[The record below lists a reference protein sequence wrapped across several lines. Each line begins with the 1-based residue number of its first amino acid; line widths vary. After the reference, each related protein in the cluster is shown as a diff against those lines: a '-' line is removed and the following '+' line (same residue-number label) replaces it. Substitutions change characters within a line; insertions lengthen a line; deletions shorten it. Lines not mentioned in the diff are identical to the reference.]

1 MSRLTRDQGLVLAAK
16 DAAETDRI
24 VTVLTLGH
32 GKIPILAKGAR
43 RLTRPSGAILDLLNR
58 VEVIY
63 YERAGLQLLREAS
76 LVHGFPGLRGDL
88 DRLETALRGA
98 VLVAKLLPERQAN
111 PVAFKL
117 LLQCLA
123 GLEQGISPKM
133 LGLSFHLKI
142 LGAAEFRPHLSGC
155 VACGEREDFT
165 WCPERGGGVVPSM
178 WRQGSGGSAPPS
190 ASANADRNARARSHW
205 EWLIHRLGSLIHK
218 VLPRN
223 NSRRSG
229 RKWSWW

>member
-111 PVAFKL
+111 PVVFKL
-117 LLQCLA
+117 LLQYLA

-142 LGAAEFRPHLSGC
+142 LGAAGFRPHLSGC
-155 VACGEREDFT
+155 VACGEREDLT
-165 WCPERGGGVVPSM
+165 WSPERGGLLCRACGGKGVEVPPRV
-178 WRQGSGGSAPPS
+178 WRTLEGLQRLPLRAAGRLKI
-190 ASANADRNARARSHW
+190 ADSTLAEAKALLEEFT
-205 EWLIHRLGSLIHK
+205 EWQLER
-218 VLPRN
+218 
-223 NSRRSG
+223 
-229 RKWSWW
+229 

>member
-1 MSRLTRDQGLVLAAK
+1 MPKLTRDQGLVLAAK

-43 RLTRPSGAILDLLNR
+43 RVTHSSGAILDLLNR

-63 YERAGLQLLREAS
+63 YQRAGLQLLREAS

-98 VLVAKLLPERQAN
+98 ALVAKLLPERQAN

-117 LLQCLA
+117 LLQYLA
-123 GLEQGISPKM
+123 GLEQGISPKV
-133 LGLSFHLKI
+133 LGPSFHLKI
-142 LGAAEFRPHLSGC
+142 LGAAGFRPHLSGC
-155 VACGEREDFT
+155 VGCGAREDLT
-165 WCPERGGGVVPSM
+165 WSLERGGLLCRACG
-178 WRQGSGGSAPPS
+178 GSGVEVPPRVRRTLEGLQRLPLQ
-190 ASANADRNARARSHW
+190 AAGRLKIADSTLAEAKALVEEFT
-205 EWLIHRLGSLIHK
+205 EWQLE
-218 VLPRN
+218 
-223 NSRRSG
+223 
-229 RKWSWW
+229 W